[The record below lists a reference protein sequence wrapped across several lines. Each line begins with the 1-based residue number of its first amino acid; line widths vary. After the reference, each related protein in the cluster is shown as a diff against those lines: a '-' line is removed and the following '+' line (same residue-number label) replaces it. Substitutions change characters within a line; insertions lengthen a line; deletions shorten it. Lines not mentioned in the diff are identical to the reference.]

1 MMAGITQWQ
10 RGDDAFRD
18 KIVGP
23 LYNKLPVHRSPHL
36 LVAPRDEHEVV
47 RAIRAAREAGHKVAV
62 RSGGHS
68 WIGASVRDRGML
80 IDMGAFDRVVIDA
93 AARKAHVG
101 AAVRNDHFGRLLA
114 KEGLAFP
121 IGHCG
126 GPAMGGYLLTG
137 GLGLNW
143 GLWQPACF
151 SVRSIRAV
159 TAAGELV
166 VANENSNSE
175 LLWMARGA
183 GPGFPGVITE
193 FELELKDRP
202 ADVRVSSWYFPL
214 DAVDEV
220 THWVRDA
227 SVGLPANVELAV
239 TTIGPDRP
247 MLPPGSGSPTHL
259 VGVSALAFVDSEAEA
274 RKALASLSA
283 GPGVRAL
290 MQSDL
295 EPIPFEALHLG
306 ADATHPEGQRVL
318 GDTFWTDRNVHEVL
332 PPLSTLVTSAPAGKS
347 FIVAIMPGHGASSSG
362 VPKGAGAY
370 SMDERTLVLAYAI
383 WDDAAADAPNQ
394 TWMSEMVR
402 PLEMA
407 STGHFLGEADLTRH
421 PERAARSFSKANWE
435 RLSALRVKWDP
446 EGVFHGY
453 PEATV

>member
-1 MMAGITQWQ
+1 MITGIAQWR
-10 RGDDAFRD
+10 RGDEDFCD
-18 KIVGP
+18 KVVGP

-36 LVAPRDEHEVV
+36 LVAPRDEDEVV
-47 RAIRAAREAGHKVAV
+47 RAIKAARQAGHKVAV

-68 WIGASVRDRGML
+68 WIGSSVRDQGML
-80 IDMGAFDRVVIDA
+80 IDMGAFDQVVINA
-93 AARKAHVG
+93 AARTARVG

-126 GPAMGGYLLTG
+126 GPAMGGYLLSG

-151 SVRSIRAV
+151 SVRSIRVV

-166 VANENSNSE
+166 VANESTNSE

-193 FELELKDRP
+193 FELDLKDRP

-214 DAVDEV
+214 DALDDV
-220 THWVRDA
+220 TRWVRDA
-227 SVGLPANVELAV
+227 SAELPANVELAV

-247 MLPPGSGSPTHL
+247 MLPPGSGFPLHL
-259 VGVSALAFVDSEAEA
+259 VGVSALAFVDSETEA
-274 RKALASLSA
+274 KKALSPLSS
-283 GPGVRAL
+283 GPRVAAL
-290 MQSDL
+290 MKNDL

-318 GDTFWTDRNVHEVL
+318 GDTFWTDRNVHEAL
-332 PPLSTLVTSAPAGKS
+332 PPLSTLVTAAPAGKS
-347 FIVAIMPGHGASSSG
+347 FVVAIMPGHGARSSG
-362 VPKGAGAY
+362 VPQGAGAY

-394 TWMSEMVR
+394 KWMTEVVH
-402 PLEMA
+402 PLELA

-421 PERAARSFSKANWE
+421 PKRAARSFSKASWE
-435 RLSALRVKWDP
+435 RLSNLRLKWDP
-446 EGVFHGY
+446 EAVFHGY
-453 PEATV
+453 PVAAV